1 MPDDSIEV
9 AVIVQ
14 AHRPAKTQFR
24 ASDFCAKARDAFRL
38 LAVME
43 CDGARLWTFDDLA
56 AATGLPRDYCRR
68 IIYAGIQVEYFY
80 EVPGGFTIA
89 PSIRRRNRKY
99 INSLD
104 ELERAARRQIIVAS
118 GEDEHGT
125 Y

>member
-1 MPDDSIEV
+1 V
-9 AVIVQ
+9 AAYTAEVQ
-14 AHRPAKTQFR
+14 AQEAAAFGRMLRPDLAER
-24 ASDFCAKARDAFRL
+24 AVRARDLIVRFT
-38 LAVME
+38 
-43 CDGARLWTFDDLA
+43 D
-56 AATGLPRDYCRR
+56 ATGLPRDYCRR